1 MQIRGEFA
9 YGTGPVRHFVF
20 LPGGHL
26 REGSVVSV
34 GDEQRVEP
42 ESLVP
47 RFPVDDAPLDDP
59 FEKVLFAVQ
68 EQRYH
73 RAEPC
78 PAVGLPFEVF
88 QQQPVVGREVVPVG
102 GVACRVY
109 ARGPAQRF
117 DFEPV
122 SSAKQSIPVR
132 SCR

>member
-117 DFEPV
+117 DFEPRV
-122 SSAKQSIPVR
+122 VGEAIQLRK
-132 SCR
+132 